1 MILTLAALLAGSA
14 LQGAAPPRIH
24 TYNGVA
30 LSPKGDLLVTIEA
43 QDAMGAAAPSP
54 TAQDTK
60 AAEGR
65 AAAPGVTP
73 PPQRTGMA
81 HAVVLVRSVA
91 DGKTIAS
98 FDPCPTCAYSGAT
111 FSPDGASLA
120 FMANEGKTGT
130 ATLMTALVSKPK
142 AANAVVQVSG
152 VAQTPRWS
160 PDGRTLAL
168 LATPGA
174 RKQTGATQAGV
185 PLVGEIGAAGADD
198 EQRIGVVPA
207 AGGAI
212 RYVSPGDTFVYE
224 YDWTPDGSGFVATAA
239 KGDGDNNWWVAKLER
254 FGVDGSERVIASP
267 KFQINHPR
275 VTPDGQGV
283 AVIGGLMSDFGS
295 VGGDLYMAPLSGGE
309 LGNITPGFKG
319 SFTSLQSRPD
329 GLYAS
334 ALIGA
339 EQAVMK
345 VEARRNG
352 AQSTILK
359 SQMSFGAGDGRMSV
373 SADGRVIAASAQSFE
388 AASAIHVWTA
398 GAGIKPLT
406 HDNDALPPLVKARNL
421 TWKSEGYDV
430 QGWLIGPT
438 TVDPNKTYPMIMLV
452 HGGPSAAS
460 TPNYV
465 SRGEVKE
472 FVDHGYFVFEPNPR
486 GSYGQGE
493 AFTRANVRD
502 FGFGDLRDDLAGVDA
517 AIKAAPIDGKRLG
530 VTGGSYGGFMT
541 MWVVT
546 HTDRFKAAAAGA
558 GISNWS
564 SYYGENGIQEWMPPF
579 FGDTFYND
587 PAIYDKL
594 SPIRY
599 IKNAK
604 TPTFIYVGER
614 DVECPAPQSLEMFT
628 GLQKMGV
635 PTSLVIYEGEG
646 HGIRGAEHVK
656 DLNARTLAWFDKY
669 LAAK

>member
-1 MILTLAALLAGSA
+1 MILTLAALLAGTA
-14 LQGAAPPRIH
+14 LQGAAPARIH
-24 TYNGVA
+24 SYNGVS
-30 LSPKGDLLVTIEA
+30 LSPKGDLLVTIES
-43 QDAMGAAAPSP
+43 QDAMGSAPAAMR
-54 TAQDTK
+54 DEK

-65 AAAPGVTP
+65 APGPGVTP
-73 PPQRTGMA
+73 PPQRTGAA

-91 DGKTIAS
+91 DGKTVVS
-98 FDPCPTCAYSGAT
+98 FDPCPTCSYSGAT

-130 ATLMTALVSKPK
+130 ATLMTAQVSTPK
-142 AANAVVQVSG
+142 RFNAVVQVKG

-160 PDGRTLAL
+160 PDGRMIAM

-185 PLVGEIGAAGADD
+185 PLVGEIGVAGGDD
-198 EQRIGVVPA
+198 EQRIGLVPA

-212 RYVSPGDTFVYE
+212 RYASPGDTFVYE
-224 YDWTPDGSGFVATAA
+224 FDWTPDGQGFVATAA
-239 KGDGDNNWWVAKLER
+239 KGNGDNNWWVAKLER

-275 VTPDGQGV
+275 VTPDGLGV
-283 AVIGGLMSDFGS
+283 AVIGGLMSDFGA
-295 VGGDLYMAPLSGGE
+295 VGGDLYVAPLAGGD
-309 LGNITPGFKG
+309 LRNITPGFKG

-329 GLYAS
+329 ALYAT
-334 ALIGA
+334 ALIGSDD
-339 EQAVMK
+339 AVVR
-345 VEARRNG
+345 VEAKTG
-352 AQSTILK
+352 APTTLFKAAVSY
-359 SQMSFGAGDGRMSV
+359 SAGDGKVSV
-373 SADGRVIAASAQSFE
+373 SRDGRTIAASAQSFE
-388 AASAIHVWTA
+388 VAPAIGVWTA
-398 GAGIKPLT
+398 NGGIRHLT
-406 HDNDALPPLVKARNL
+406 HDNDALPALVTAKNL
-421 TWKSEGYDV
+421 TWKSDGYDV
-430 QGWLIGPT
+430 QGWLIGPKVT
-438 TVDPNKTYPMIMLV
+438 EPGKTYPMIMLV
-452 HGGPSAAS
+452 HGGPSSAS
-460 TPNYV
+460 TPGYV
-465 SRGEVKE
+465 SRGGVYELIKA
-472 FVDHGYFVFEPNPR
+472 GYYVFEPNPR

-493 AFTRANVRD
+493 QFTRANIRD

-517 AIKAAPIDGKRLG
+517 AIKAAPIDGNRLG

-656 DLNARTLAWFDKY
+656 DLNQRTLAWFDKY
-669 LAAK
+669 LAVK